1 MLYADDCRE
10 RAIVSSSSQYF
21 LNTSSLAV
29 ITVSLHLAVF
39 AHQHHIPKVALFCIV
54 LSLLPTPRRMI
65 AMSSAGFLC
74 VCPFDRLSAILFV
87 LLTQTVG
94 GCRLHRRQKW
104 DPRRL
109 PIIAIKCFVCPS
121 PDICQVSLS
130 TTGYK

>member
-1 MLYADDCRE
+1 MLTIVE

-29 ITVSLHLAVF
+29 ITVSSHLAVF

-65 AMSSAGFLC
+65 TMSSAGFYLF
-74 VCPFDRLSAILFV
+74 VLWLVYRYPLFV

-94 GCRLHRRQKW
+94 GCRLHRCQKW